1 MEDICRVE
9 GLQRA
14 EGLEK
19 EKEISGKRRGMCI
32 GIDLVYEVLAM
43 VIRELL
49 GANYAVHIRLH
60 EFLKTEVGTRRMSD
74 PRKTP
79 KKKKKRGK

>member
-19 EKEISGKRRGMCI
+19 EEEISGEGRGMCI

-43 VIRELL
+43 VI
-49 GANYAVHIRLH
+49 
-60 EFLKTEVGTRRMSD
+60 
-74 PRKTP
+74 
-79 KKKKKRGK
+79 